1 LVSLSSCAE
10 LKRSAESN
18 IEFEVKL
25 LVMNKSDVYQ
35 NRVRSFVDEK
45 LRDSRQA
52 DRNACDGEKDLKKP
66 QANQMLADWNE
77 GS

>member
-1 LVSLSSCAE
+1 
-10 LKRSAESN
+10 
-18 IEFEVKL
+18 
-25 LVMNKSDVYQ
+25 MNKSDVYQ